1 MKNSKLLMLS
11 TLSFIMMQSCSEGD
25 NGDHG
30 FSSAELVG
38 TWDLVEIRLSEGVDM
53 DGNGTLSSN
62 LLNEADCISG
72 AIVLKD
78 DTTYQ
83 FEQTSFKITAN
94 ADSQYNAD
102 CYGTYLVTGAWAS
115 NGSEVAFQG
124 SDVLGTL
131 QLMGNRIIKSEDEA
145 LPGVETYIY
154 EKR

>member
-11 TLSFIMMQSCSEGD
+11 TLTFIMMQSCSEGD
-25 NGDHG
+25 NGDPG

-72 AIVLKD
+72 AIVMRE
-78 DTTYQ
+78 DTSYQ
-83 FEQTSFKITAN
+83 FEQTSFKVTINAN
-94 ADSQYNAD
+94 SQYETD
-102 CYGTYLVTGAWAS
+102 CYGTYLATGAWAS

-131 QLMGNRIIKSEDEA
+131 QLMGNRIIKSKDEE
-145 LPGVETYIY
+145 LPGVEAYIY